1 MISHHISLLCRLHA
15 KFQIPTHPFKCHTV
29 ALKTV
34 LTDLDWCRL
43 STLIFFHHILNVAF
57 CYIVLLQLS
66 HCVFSASFAAVEND
80 LAWELRG
87 FLFFFETTAHKQQN
101 NCGAFIDGEELEPE
115 VLSLCWWLKGV
126 LSLLADPHQLASTVL
141 HPDIQKYKTHCHR
154 MTALHSLQ
162 FQIDS
167 T

>member
-1 MISHHISLLCRLHA
+1 MWHFA
-15 KFQIPTHPFKCHTV
+15 
-29 ALKTV
+29 
-34 LTDLDWCRL
+34 
-43 STLIFFHHILNVAF
+43 ILY
-57 CYIVLLQLS
+57 CYSYRIVCLVQVLQLS
-66 HCVFSASFAAVEND
+66 KMT
-80 LAWELRG
+80 WRG
-87 FLFFFETTAHKQQN
+87 NSEGFFFFETTAHKQQN

>member
-87 FLFFFETTAHKQQN
+87 FLFFLRPLLIN
-101 NCGAFIDGEELEPE
+101 NRITVGHLLMARNWNQKC
-115 VLSLCWWLKGV
+115 SLCVGGSKGFSV
-126 LSLLADPHQLASTVL
+126 CWPILTSSPQLFC
-141 HPDIQKYKTHCHR
+141 IQTFKNTRHIV
-154 MTALHSLQ
+154 TA
-162 FQIDS
+162 
-167 T
+167 

>member
-66 HCVFSASFAAVEND
+66 HCVFSASFVAVEND

-115 VLSLCWWLKGV
+115 VLSV
-126 LSLLADPHQLASTVL
+126 LVAPRGSQFVGRSSPARLNCFASRHSKIQDTLSPHDGPPCAPV
-141 HPDIQKYKTHCHR
+141 PN
-154 MTALHSLQ
+154 
-162 FQIDS
+162 
-167 T
+167 

>member
-66 HCVFSASFAAVEND
+66 HCVFSASFVAVEND

-87 FLFFFETTAHKQQN
+87 FLFFLRPLLIN
-101 NCGAFIDGEELEPE
+101 NRITVGHLLMARNWNQKC
-115 VLSLCWWLKGV
+115 SLCWWLKGV

-154 MTALHSLQ
+154 MTALRALQ